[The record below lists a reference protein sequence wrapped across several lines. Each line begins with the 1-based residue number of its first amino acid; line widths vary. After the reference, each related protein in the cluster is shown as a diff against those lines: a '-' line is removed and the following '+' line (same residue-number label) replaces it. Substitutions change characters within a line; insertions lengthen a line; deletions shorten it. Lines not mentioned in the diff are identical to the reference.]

1 MLCPLKF
8 RPIFKSRIWGGRALA
23 QLLDKQLPPDD
34 SIGESW
40 ELVDLPG
47 DKSQV
52 LIGPQA
58 GVTIDHLVSLWGP
71 DLLGSAPLDA
81 GQFPLL
87 IKFLDAQDVLSV
99 QVHPDRA
106 SAKLLGPPARAKYE
120 AWYIIAAQSQACI
133 YRGFKPGTSE
143 SDVTDALTSGNLA
156 DLLIQIP
163 VAPGQCYYLPGGTVH
178 ALGAGIVVAEIQT
191 PSDTTFRLFDWNRID
206 PASGK
211 GRELHIEQALQSIR
225 YDQQDSHTAQAQ
237 QSPQQART
245 ATSLLLSQYFSI
257 TRLQYTK
264 TSQQPIP
271 GGQML
276 IWIVL
281 DGQADIDYRWDKPL
295 PLRRG
300 DVVLLPAALDHATLS
315 VAAKLTILEVAASN
329 QAR

>member
-1 MLCPLKF
+1 M
-8 RPIFKSRIWGGRALA
+8 
-23 QLLDKQLPPDD
+23 PPGEN
-34 SIGESW
+34 IGESW
-40 ELVDLPG
+40 ELVDLPH
-47 DKSQV
+47 DNSQV
-52 LIGPQA
+52 LTGPQA
-58 GVTIDHLVSLWGP
+58 GTTIDQLVNQWGD
-71 DLLGSAPLDA
+71 DLLGSVPLDG

-106 SAKLLGPPARAKYE
+106 AAQLLGPPARAKYE
-120 AWYIIAAQSQACI
+120 AWYIIDAQSQACI

-143 SDVTDALTSGNLA
+143 SDVTEALADGNLA
-156 DLLIQIP
+156 ELLTPVP

-211 GRELHIEQALQSIR
+211 GRQLHIDQALQSIR
-225 YDQQDSHTAQAQ
+225 YDQQDYHTGQARKL
-237 QSPQQART
+237 SQQART
-245 ATSLLLSQYFSI
+245 ATSLLSGQYFSI
-257 TRLQYTK
+257 TSVRHTRI
-264 TSQQPIP
+264 SQQPIA

-300 DVVLLPAALDHATLS
+300 DVVLLPAAMDHATLS
-315 VAAKLTILEVAASN
+315 VAAELTLLEVAAPN
-329 QAR
+329 QTR